1 MKIVFISIMFILGQ
15 DLANAQDKPVTLCDN
30 DEFYCGPDIGCQPCC
45 QDSHCP
51 DQEMYIGG
59 GQKEQVERICWYV
72 LFLDCKAFFTLLA
85 FYVGTTCVLP
95 KS

>member
-1 MKIVFISIMFILGQ
+1 MLLGQ
-15 DLANAQDKPVTLCDN
+15 ELANAQDKPVTLCDN
-30 DEFYCGPDIGCQPCC
+30 DEYYCGADIGCQPCC

-72 LFLDCKAFFTLLA
+72 FLLIEKQFLYFLLF
-85 FYVGTTCVLP
+85 YIGTTSVLRR
-95 KS
+95 S

>member
-30 DEFYCGPDIGCQPCC
+30 NKYYCGPDIRCQRCC

-72 LFLDCKAFFTLLA
+72 LFLD
-85 FYVGTTCVLP
+85 
-95 KS
+95 